1 VIINL
6 SVAGAAVVS
15 AVARYGTAL
24 LRPLPI
30 SIDISASEKV
40 MTGEKGAD
48 MCFLFNFFI
57 MTFNVILT
65 KIISKNKLTLC
76 THEN

>member
-48 MCFLFNFFI
+48 MFF
-57 MTFNVILT
+57 V
-65 KIISKNKLTLC
+65 
-76 THEN
+76 